1 MKRLAAHVRRR
12 LARHAELKQDLA
24 VERELAHEVPA
35 IIGQEHRVVG
45 RPAAV
50 SRDIPNLGPRVSIVD
65 HQGKLIGRFGVVI
78 RRDPTLF
85 FVGLRRWASPARR
98 AKLTITY

>member
-1 MKRLAAHVRRR
+1 MERLAAHVRRR
-12 LARHAELKQDLA
+12 LARHAELQQHLA

-35 IIGQEHRVVG
+35 IIGVVG

-85 FVGLRRWASPARR
+85 FVGLRRWASPARS